1 MTPSRDSM
9 GDDVANASQRRS
21 RPITYALL
29 GGLIAAALDIVY
41 AIVFFGFRGVSTVSV
56 LQSIASGLLGPR
68 AYQGGV
74 PTALL
79 GLLLHFILMLL
90 IAIIFFLAARRIRF
104 LVAQP
109 VTAGAAYGIVIYW
122 VMNLIVLPLSAFP
135 GTFEFDPIVVPAGLL
150 VHALLIGVPIGLA
163 SRAGLSS
170 PSRS

>member
-1 MTPSRDSM
+1 
-9 GDDVANASQRRS
+9 VANDPQGRS
-21 RPITYALL
+21 KPITYALL

-56 LQSIASGLLGPR
+56 LQSIAGGLLGAR

-74 PTALL
+74 PIALL

-90 IAIIFFLAARRIRF
+90 IAVIFFLAARRIRL
-104 LVAQP
+104 LVVHP
-109 VTAGAAYGIVIYW
+109 VIAGAAYGIVVYW
-122 VMNLIVLPLSAFP
+122 FMNLIVLPLSAFP

-163 SRAGLSS
+163 CRAGLSS
-170 PSRS
+170 ASRS